1 MTDLVSTTIAAHGG
15 LDAWRGV
22 ERVSANFH
30 ASGVSLKQRGPVA
43 EADND
48 QSAAHMPHE
57 L

>member
-15 LDAWRGV
+15 LDAWQRV
-22 ERVSANFH
+22 ERISANFR
-30 ASGVSLKQRGPVA
+30 AEGMSFKQRGPVA